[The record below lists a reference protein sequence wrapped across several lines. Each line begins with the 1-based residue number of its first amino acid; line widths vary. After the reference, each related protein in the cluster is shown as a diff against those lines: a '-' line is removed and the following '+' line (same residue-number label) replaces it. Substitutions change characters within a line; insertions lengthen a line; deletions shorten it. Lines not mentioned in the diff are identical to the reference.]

1 VSRFLD
7 AHGLSIGTVAGRTG
21 VSVPVL
27 RAWERR
33 YGFPVPMRSASG
45 HRRYRERDIDLIARV
60 VRDRSA
66 GLSLEAAIDRVRDL
80 HERPPS
86 SILAGLRRYGFDP
99 PVHLVTKVSML
110 AISRAIED
118 ECCARADRP
127 ILVAA
132 FQRDRHFRQS
142 ERRWRDLART
152 AALAVVFAEFPADRK
167 RPAGPASVLLE
178 VHLGDNAPLLRE
190 WALVCDA
197 PDSAA
202 VLVGRER
209 PGQEGSADR
218 TRLFE
223 AAWGVEPTVV
233 RQAARIGLELARQHY
248 PGPAGNAGPAADLQR
263 VADELTADPEHDP
276 VATAR
281 RATALANRVVAYQ
294 EHYCKKLYRPP
305 SGSPGR

>member
-1 VSRFLD
+1 MSRFLD

-66 GLSLEAAIDRVRDL
+66 GLSLEAAIDRVRVL

-118 ECCARADRP
+118 ECCAQADRP

-178 VHLGDNAPLLRE
+178 VHLGGNAPLLRE

-223 AAWGVEPTVV
+223 AAWSAEPTVV
-233 RQAARIGLELARQHY
+233 RQAARIGIELARRHY
-248 PGPAGNAGPAADLQR
+248 PGPGGNAGPAAVLQR

-294 EHYCKKLYRPP
+294 EHYCEKLHRPP
-305 SGSPGR
+305 SASRGR